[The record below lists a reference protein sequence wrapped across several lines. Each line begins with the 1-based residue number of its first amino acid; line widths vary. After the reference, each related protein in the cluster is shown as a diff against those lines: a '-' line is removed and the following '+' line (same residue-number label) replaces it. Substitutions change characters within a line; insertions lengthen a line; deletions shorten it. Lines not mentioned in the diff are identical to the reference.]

1 MKAYRTMAVDD
12 LRDIA
17 AVLAW
22 HMPKDSET
30 IPFVYFCSLA
40 SELVLSVQASS
51 SP

>member
-1 MKAYRTMAVDD
+1 MLVDD
-12 LRDIA
+12 LRNTA

-22 HMPKDSET
+22 DMAKDPET